1 MIEIPEAA
9 LLARQVT
16 QTLGGK
22 VVQSA
27 AAGQSPHKFAWFS
40 GSSDDYARAL
50 AGRAIEDAVP
60 RGGMLEVHAGDAWL
74 LFQDGVN
81 LRYHA
86 DPADRPD
93 RHQLLLEFSDGSA
106 LSASVAM
113 YGGLYCFP
121 AGQFDN
127 PYYQAAREKPSPL
140 GADFTLDYFLGL
152 FQPAL
157 DRLSAKAFLATGQ
170 RIPGLGNGVLQ
181 DILYHARVNPKRKMG
196 TLDAAARER
205 LYEAVVTTL
214 HEMTA
219 AGGRDTERDLF
230 GRPGGYATK
239 MSKNTVGQPCPE
251 CGSLI
256 VKEAYMGG
264 SVYYCPGCQA

>member
-1 MIEIPEAA
+1 VIEIPEAA

-50 AGRAIEDAVP
+50 TGRAIEDAVP

-230 GRPGGYATK
+230 GRPGGYAAR

-256 VKEAYMGG
+256 VKEAYLGG
-264 SVYYCPGCQA
+264 SVYYCPGCQV

>member
-1 MIEIPEAA
+1 MPAHAAEIAEARHEGVQFHF
-9 LLARQVT
+9 LAAPKEVT
-16 QTLGGK
+16 VEDGK
-22 VVQSA
+22 VVGLVCQQMRL
-27 AAGQSPHKFAWFS
+27 GDFDRS
-40 GSSDDYARAL
+40 GR
-50 AGRAIEDAVP
+50 R
-60 RGGMLEVHAGDAWL
+60 
-74 LFQDGVN
+74 
-81 LRYHA
+81 
-86 DPADRPD
+86 RP
-93 RHQLLLEFSDGSA
+93 EP
-106 LSASVAM
+106 V
-113 YGGLYCFP
+113 
-121 AGQFDN
+121 
-127 PYYQAAREKPSPL
+127 E

-230 GRPGGYATK
+230 GRPGGYAAR

-256 VKEAYMGG
+256 VKEAYLGG
-264 SVYYCPGCQA
+264 SVYYCPGCQV